1 MLAFRLMILLEFLL
15 TIVTPRKENLRMK
28 NVQIEFRKEDFLEY
42 RSLQA
47 QLKFYEDQ
55 YKDLCIQMLKFEEQ
69 KDLCAEKKNTMNTI
83 CIAVC
88 ARSKAVTESI
98 LVEISEKLWI
108 IRRTI
113 DLSARV
119 VGSAQQSSV
128 AMAVLGGMT
137 RVKISYKINYST
149 SQVDRYIVNFFK
161 IPEVEKIFRES
172 VELAKEKF
180 CNLE

>member
-1 MLAFRLMILLEFLL
+1 
-15 TIVTPRKENLRMK
+15 MK
-28 NVQIEFRKEDFLEY
+28 NGQIEFRKEDFMDYL
-42 RSLQA
+42 SLQV

-55 YKDLCIQMLKFEEQ
+55 YKNLCIQMLKFEEQ

-83 CIAVC
+83 RTAVC

-98 LVEISEKLWI
+98 LIEISEKLWI

-113 DLSARV
+113 DLSTRV

-137 RVKISYKINYST
+137 RVEISYKINYST
-149 SQVDRYIVNFFK
+149 SQVDRYIVGFFK

-172 VELAKEKF
+172 VEQAKEKF
-180 CNLE
+180 CALE

>member
-1 MLAFRLMILLEFLL
+1 MLR
-15 TIVTPRKENLRMK
+15 R
-28 NVQIEFRKEDFLEY
+28 
-42 RSLQA
+42 
-47 QLKFYEDQ
+47 
-55 YKDLCIQMLKFEEQ
+55 
-69 KDLCAEKKNTMNTI
+69 KNTMNTI

-137 RVKISYKINYST
+137 RVKI
-149 SQVDRYIVNFFK
+149 
-161 IPEVEKIFRES
+161 
-172 VELAKEKF
+172 L
-180 CNLE
+180 

>member
-1 MLAFRLMILLEFLL
+1 
-15 TIVTPRKENLRMK
+15 MK
-28 NVQIEFRKEDFLEY
+28 NGQIEFKKEDFLEY

-47 QLKFYEDQ
+47 QLEFYEDQ
-55 YKDLCIQMLKFEEQ
+55 YKNLCTQMLLFEEQ
-69 KDLCAEKKNTMNTI
+69 KDLCVEKKNTMNTI
-83 CIAVC
+83 RIAVC

-98 LVEISEKLWI
+98 LVEISEKIWI

-137 RVKISYKINYST
+137 RVEISYKINYST
-149 SQVDRYIVNFFK
+149 SQVDRYIIAFFNL
-161 IPEVEKIFRES
+161 PEVEKIFRES
-172 VELAKEKF
+172 VEQAKEKF
-180 CNLE
+180 CALE

>member
-1 MLAFRLMILLEFLL
+1 
-15 TIVTPRKENLRMK
+15 MK
-28 NVQIEFRKEDFLEY
+28 NGQIEFRKEDFLEY

-69 KDLCAEKKNTMNTI
+69 KDLCAEKKNTMNII
-83 CIAVC
+83 CIAAC

-137 RVKISYKINYST
+137 RVEISYKINYST

-161 IPEVEKIFRES
+161 IPEVEKIFGES